1 MIEEIIY
8 TSAEKGL
15 KAGSRGFCTVVS
27 TAGMAINIAER
38 LESMSGYR
46 HAFPMQDPR
55 ARLNPVNY
63 SHVTLRIGGK
73 NSHVISR
80 VADAGQDYSGRTNKL
95 AHHLMID
102 DISRFAAGPARLMGE
117 KGVLVS
123 QWDGSVRTV
132 PARNLPMVA
141 VPGSIE
147 LTAWKALTG
156 DSGWAGWVAEQLTK
170 DKGPVSVIFPPGT
183 DTLMLVREVL
193 DVLPPIQQWSV
204 TFSTYFTKLLAGTE
218 CQLRFVLDETPEAT
232 TLRNDARAKVVDL
245 QSLPV
250 CSGGPMVQQARSGR
264 IAAVKHSELSPSLSP
279 TPARPATVAE
289 DNELAVA
296 IRTASEIP
304 TIPKVRV
311 AGLPSIGINERQIP
325 SLRSLNQ
332 NATPARRTWSALYA
346 VFGVLILLAT
356 GAGLAVYLRP
366 TVDQNASAGNER
378 RLETRAAP
386 EITSER
392 VSEPS
397 DTKVAATDLPLTDG
411 QATANHSFETP
422 NLAATDQAAMEKQ
435 VGPSATS
442 LTASIEPTA
451 VAPPVQD
458 MPKVEAQPEKADPF
472 KLAKADKTF
481 AYPNHP
487 DLQLFPLPRNPGN
500 EPSPSLPLVLQDDDT
515 VHLAFHGSFHEVID
529 NPKGLEDVY
538 DIQLSEPV
546 IKENSSV
553 WTARLLQSGT
563 PVFTYGEYR
572 LKAKLDGITTHVLE
586 FVPGEMCRSAGATE
600 SQLSNLFRFCPLVIT
615 VHSSESTFP
624 HQMIFCQRTG
634 LSVKAEENK
643 GARQL
648 ATGTSIEAGKDFRYL
663 NFFAKDRQIDLE
675 LDVVTL
681 ATDGRRLLNRLPFT
695 GRAASGDLYTTLALQ
710 SFDLIFHDKLA
721 SADGDA
727 GHVKHSFNC
736 ILEADNNA
744 KESASQFR
752 ASKMTEAKFRLPWMS
767 GKNEKPSKA
776 TGFEQMLEKATISY
790 GEKDWASKLTVLGQ
804 LDCRL
809 PVSTRRED
817 VIEHNYRQLE
827 SSVEKVT
834 SDLDARK
841 TLLETTLKDEQAK
854 NEKERNQAT
863 VDSSTNEMNEVAAR
877 RAAVQKLL
885 ADFSLEVHKEQFAQ
899 YLACLDSDA
908 ERLLGF
914 EIAINLGDMTVDGV
928 RHPKTT
934 VYLIETSFPGEQQ

>member
-63 SHVTLRIGGK
+63 SHVTLRVGGK

-147 LTAWKALTG
+147 LTAWKAITG

-170 DKGPVSVIFPPGT
+170 DKAPVSIIFSPGT
-183 DTLMLVREVL
+183 DTLLLVREVL
-193 DVLPPIQQWSV
+193 DLLPPIQQWTI

-232 TLRNDARAKVVDL
+232 TLRNDARARVVDL
-245 QSLPV
+245 RALPL
-250 CSGGPMVQQARSGR
+250 CSGGALVQQARSGR
-264 IAAVKHSELSPSLSP
+264 ITAAKHSELSPNLSL
-279 TPARPATVAE
+279 TPARPVAE
-289 DNELAVA
+289 EEELAGT

-311 AGLPSIGINERQIP
+311 AGLPSIGINERQLP

-332 NATPARRTWSALYA
+332 NGAPARRTWSALYA
-346 VFGVLILLAT
+346 VFGLLILIAAGT
-356 GAGLAVYLRP
+356 GLMLYFGQAAK
-366 TVDQNASAGNER
+366 QNATVANPTPS
-378 RLETRAAP
+378 ETGTPRDIKSELAA
-386 EITSER
+386 
-392 VSEPS
+392 EPS
-397 DTKVAATDLPLTDG
+397 DRNLAATDLPSNIE
-411 QATANHSFETP
+411 QAPANRSSENTSVP
-422 NLAATDQAAMEKQ
+422 ATDVTPMEKPL
-435 VGPSATS
+435 GS
-442 LTASIEPTA
+442 TASTA
-451 VAPPVQD
+451 MPPVNSTDAAPPRQD
-458 MPKVEAQPEKADPF
+458 VPKPEPLPEKIDPF
-472 KLAKADKTF
+472 QLAKDDKTF
-481 AYPNHP
+481 AYPNHR
-487 DLQLFPLPRNPGN
+487 DLHLFPLPRNPGN

-553 WTARLLQSGT
+553 WTARLLQSGM

-615 VHSSESTFP
+615 VHSSESTSP

-695 GRAASGDLYTTLALQ
+695 GRTASGDLYTTLALQ

-736 ILEADNNA
+736 ILEADDNA
-744 KESASQFR
+744 KESAAQFR

-776 TGFEQMLEKATISY
+776 TGFEQLLEKATISY
-790 GEKDWASKLTVLGQ
+790 GEKDWASKFTVLGQ

-834 SDLDARK
+834 SDLDARN
-841 TLLETTLKDEQAK
+841 TLLETTRKDEQAK

-863 VDSSTNEMNEVAAR
+863 IDSSTNEMNEIAAR

-885 ADFSLEVHKEQFAQ
+885 ADFSLEVHKQQFAQ

-914 EIAINLGDMTVDGV
+914 EIAINLEDMTVDGV

-934 VYLIETSFPGEQQ
+934 VYLIETSFPREQQ

>member
-193 DVLPPIQQWSV
+193 DILPPIQQWSV

-378 RLETRAAP
+378 RLETRATP

-392 VSEPS
+392 ASES
-397 DTKVAATDLPLTDG
+397 SNTKVAATDLPLTDG

-487 DLQLFPLPRNPGN
+487 DLHLFPLPKDPSTER
-500 EPSPSLPLVLQDDDT
+500 SPSLPLVLQDGDT
-515 VHLAFHGSFHEVID
+515 LDLAFHESFHDVINNRD
-529 NPKGLEDVY
+529 GLNASY
-538 DIQLSEPV
+538 DIKLSKP
-546 IKENSSV
+546 IGDQNSRTWAAS
-553 WTARLLQSGT
+553 LLDNQQV
-563 PVFTYGEYR
+563 VFRYGEYR
-572 LKAKLDGITTHVLE
+572 IYPMQNGEATHVLE
-586 FVPGEMCRSAGATE
+586 FVPGEMCRSAGVPE
-600 SQLSNLFRFCPLVIT
+600 KKLSNLFRFCPLVVT
-615 VHSSESTFP
+615 VQSSESKSS
-624 HQMIFCQRTG
+624 HEMVFCQRTG
-634 LSVKAEENK
+634 LSIAAEENR
-643 GARQL
+643 GTRQL
-648 ATGTSIEAGKDFRYL
+648 PTDATIEAAKDFQYL
-663 NFFAKDRQIDLE
+663 NFFAKDRQLNLQLE
-675 LDVVTL
+675 LVTL
-681 ATDGRRLLNRLPFT
+681 AAAGVRLRNVIPFT
-695 GRAASGDLYTTLALQ
+695 GRVANGDLYTTLTTKSL
-710 SFDLIFHDKLA
+710 DLTFHGDLA
-721 SADGDA
+721 NVDGDA
-727 GHVKHSFNC
+727 GHVKHSFIC
-736 ILEADNNA
+736 TLEAGDDN
-744 KESASQFR
+744 EDSASQFR
-752 ASKMTEAKFRLPWMS
+752 ASKVMEAKFHLPWMS
-767 GKNEKPSKA
+767 GKNEKSSKSTDFEQLLQKA
-776 TGFEQMLEKATISY
+776 TSGY
-790 GEKDWASKLTVLGQ
+790 GEKDWASKLAAIAPLKF
-804 LDCRL
+804 RL
-809 PVSTRRED
+809 PASSRRED
-817 VIEHNYRQLE
+817 VIEHNYQQLDKAAG
-827 SSVEKVT
+827 KVT
-834 SDLDARK
+834 SDLDAHK
-841 TLLETTLKDEQAK
+841 AILDSMLKAEEAK
-854 NEKERNQAT
+854 NEKDRNQTTIGNFTAEIAET
-863 VDSSTNEMNEVAAR
+863 EAR
-877 RAAVQKLL
+877 RAAVQTLPTNY
-885 ADFSLEVHKEQFAQ
+885 SNEVHSQQFRA
-899 YLACLDSDA
+899 YLECLDRDA

-914 EIAINLGDMTVDGV
+914 EVAINLKETNVDGV
-928 RHPKTT
+928 KHPKTT